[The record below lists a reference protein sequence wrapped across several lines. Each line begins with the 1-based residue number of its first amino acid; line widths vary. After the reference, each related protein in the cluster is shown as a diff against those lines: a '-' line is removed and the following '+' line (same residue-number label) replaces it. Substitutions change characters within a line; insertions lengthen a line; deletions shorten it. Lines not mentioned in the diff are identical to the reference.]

1 MGLALRV
8 EEDQTRLRTMA
19 KRELEAEQRARRER
33 LKDPKMKELG
43 ALLGELADERCGP
56 NADFETRSRA
66 AREVFEFLV
75 AEYVD
80 PTDGEERENPED

>member
-1 MGLALRV
+1 
-8 EEDQTRLRTMA
+8 MA

-33 LKDPKMKELG
+33 LSDPKMKELG
-43 ALLGELADERCGP
+43 AVIRELADERCGP

-75 AEYVD
+75 AEHVD
-80 PTDGEERENPED
+80 PSTDGEERENPED

>member
-1 MGLALRV
+1 
-8 EEDQTRLRTMA
+8 
-19 KRELEAEQRARRER
+19 
-33 LKDPKMKELG
+33 MKELG
-43 ALLGELADERCGP
+43 ALLGKLADERCGP

-80 PTDGEERENPED
+80 TPTDGEERENPED